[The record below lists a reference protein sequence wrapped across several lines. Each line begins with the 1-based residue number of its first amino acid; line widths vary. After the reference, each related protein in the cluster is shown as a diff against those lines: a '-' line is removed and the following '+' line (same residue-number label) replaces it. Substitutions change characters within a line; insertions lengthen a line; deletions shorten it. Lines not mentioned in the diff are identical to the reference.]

1 MKSNLSQ
8 MWQKFKANKLNL
20 ILVFLGLLIVLLSI
34 VYFKDDAQY
43 ISEREFSELMQ
54 RDLIKRAHI
63 EDGALNFI
71 YEGKRYRIL
80 ADIVDLKEL
89 ANHAVISKSH
99 GNSGE
104 MTISAILV
112 IFTFAFFLFVYYFET
127 VLSRRKK
134 GQNLA
139 SQAQNT
145 APQNFAPNSF
155 EPVKSDVKFSD
166 IAGISEVKDE
176 LIQIVDFLKNPLKYQ
191 KFGIKLPKGVLMIG
205 APGVGKTLIA
215 KAVAGEA
222 GVPFFYQSGAS
233 FAEMFVG
240 VGAKRVRELFAK
252 AKSCAPAII
261 FIDEIDAVGGKR
273 GVGRNDEREAT
284 LNQLL
289 TEMDGFEENSG
300 VMVIAATNKIDLI
313 DEALLRSGR
322 FDRRIF
328 ISLPNYK
335 DRIEI
340 LKIYLADKKFDLNI
354 TKVSRLC
361 VGFSGAGVATFVNEA
376 AMKALER
383 GSDKIE
389 LIDFENVRTKVFY
402 GVQKS
407 QILTENEKE
416 IQAFYQAAKALIAY
430 WYSMNFDK
438 IELLN
443 DKFLNDDFEIRSKT
457 QMLNQIKVLLSG
469 TAALAI
475 HKNDAFTN
483 GSNDVKEATELAQKM
498 VYEYAMGDSFVPN
511 PASVNEILNS
521 CFEDVGETLRT
532 MQEALNLI
540 AKQIF
545 VYEYITHSGV
555 RSILQPELD
564 EDEENLGEEHGEEQS
579 EIQSETPA
587 PRSDRL
593 NFDD

>member
-99 GNSGE
+99 GNGGE

-273 GVGRNDEREAT
+273 GIGRNDEREAT

-564 EDEENLGEEHGEEQS
+564 EDEENLGEEQGENHS
-579 EIQSETPA
+579 EIHSETPA